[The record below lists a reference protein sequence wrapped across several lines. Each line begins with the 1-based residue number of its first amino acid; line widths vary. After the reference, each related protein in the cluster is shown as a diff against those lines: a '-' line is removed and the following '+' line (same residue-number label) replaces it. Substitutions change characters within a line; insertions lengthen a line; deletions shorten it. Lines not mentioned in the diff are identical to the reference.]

1 MKLLFTVYILC
12 LINISILSQGKS
24 EQANTFGINFKGFV
38 KTDVFYDTRQNV
50 TIREGHFL
58 LYPQPELLDTN
69 GTDINGSPN
78 LNMLSIQTRLT
89 GLIIA
94 PNFLGAKTS
103 GMIEGAFFGHSDGD
117 INGFR
122 LRHAFVKL
130 DWEKTSL
137 LVGQF
142 WHPMFTAEVFP
153 EVVSFNTGVP
163 FEPFSR
169 NPQIRVTQK
178 LNPIELSFTAASQRD
193 FPSTG
198 PSGSSSVY
206 LRNSSIPILNFNFKY
221 KSENTVAGL
230 GVNFLSLQP
239 RVVTEKNYKTNQK
252 INSLSFVGFGKF
264 ILDPLTIKLHGIYG
278 ENLTDLTLLGGY
290 AVKAKNATTGE
301 EEYTNLK
308 TLSLWS
314 EIIYGKDLAFAL
326 FTGYTENLGSS
337 DDIAGAYYA
346 RGNNIKSVI
355 RVSPRIQYKV
365 GNVQFAAEVEYTS
378 AAYGTPDI
386 KGKVTNTKNV
396 QNIRTLISSYL
407 FF

>member
-12 LINISILSQGKS
+12 FINISISAQGKS
-24 EQANTFGINFKGFV
+24 EPSNTFGINFKGFV

-69 GTDINGSPN
+69 GADINGSPN

-89 GLIIA
+89 GLITA
-94 PNFLGAKTS
+94 PDFLGAKTS
-103 GMIEGAFFGHSDGD
+103 GMVEGAFFGHSDGD

-122 LRHAFVKL
+122 LRHAFLKL

-142 WHPMFTAEVFP
+142 WHPIFTAEVFP

-169 NPQIRVTQK
+169 NPQIRIIQK
-178 LNPIELSFTAASQRD
+178 FNLIELSFTAASQRD

-198 PSGSSSVY
+198 PSGTSSVY
-206 LRNSSIPILNFNFKY
+206 LRNSGIPILNFNFKY
-221 KSENTVAGL
+221 KSGNNVAGV

-239 RVVTEKNYKTNQK
+239 RLVTEKKYKTNQK

-264 ILDPLTIKLHGIYG
+264 VFDPLTIKLHGIYG

-290 AVKAKNATTGE
+290 AVKNKIAATGE

-308 TLSLWS
+308 TISLWS
-314 EIIYGKDLAFAL
+314 EIIYGKELAVAL
-326 FTGYTENLGSS
+326 FAGYTENLGAP
-337 DDIAGAYYA
+337 DDIVGAYYS
-346 RGNNIKSVI
+346 RGNNIKSVL
-355 RVSPRIQYKV
+355 RVSPRVQYKV

-386 KGKVTNTKNV
+386 KGKVINTKNV